1 MIAVQK
7 ASENAVRGTLK
18 AICVA
23 KGQSI
28 FEAEDFMDDGSVIKL
43 KIDIDEAT
51 GGAVFDFNGT
61 SPQAYG
67 EYPACHPTHLGSCFV

>member
-1 MIAVQK
+1 MCAVQK
-7 ASENAVRGTLK
+7 ASENAVRETLK

-23 KGQSI
+23 KGQSV
-28 FEAEDFMDDGSVIKL
+28 FEAEDFMDDGSIIKL

-51 GGAVFDFNGT
+51 GGAIFDFNGT

-67 EYPACHPTHLGSCFV
+67 KNSTFQPNFP